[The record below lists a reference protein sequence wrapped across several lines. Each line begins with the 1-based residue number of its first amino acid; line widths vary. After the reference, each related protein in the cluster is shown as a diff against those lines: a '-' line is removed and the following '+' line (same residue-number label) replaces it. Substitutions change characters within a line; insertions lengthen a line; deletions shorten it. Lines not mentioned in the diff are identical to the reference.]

1 MATNQTLNLQD
12 KGELDRIDAD
22 LTQILVKA
30 DHKCVKAGNALWS
43 PQLHEAYLIHHYW
56 SLKLSQKRTRRNYP
70 QAFQAIETKVHPS
83 KLRPA
88 HLTTISANLRA
99 AQNLL
104 CEYHKTA
111 KEKRQAHLDELI
123 SAVGVCNDRCKK
135 KLILCLKCAEEL

>member
-56 SLKLSQKRTRRNYP
+56 SLKLSQKCIHRNYP
-70 QAFQAIETKVHPS
+70 QAFQAIKAKVHPS
-83 KLRPA
+83 KLCPA
-88 HLTTISANLRA
+88 HLNTISANLQA

-104 CEYHKTA
+104 QEYHKTA
-111 KEKRQAHLDELI
+111 KEK
-123 SAVGVCNDRCKK
+123 
-135 KLILCLKCAEEL
+135 